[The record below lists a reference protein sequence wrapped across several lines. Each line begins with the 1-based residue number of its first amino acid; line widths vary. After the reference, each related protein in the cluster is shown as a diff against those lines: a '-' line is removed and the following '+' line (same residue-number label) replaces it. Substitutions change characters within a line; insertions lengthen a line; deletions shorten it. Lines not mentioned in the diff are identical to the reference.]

1 MKIKLHMEF
10 DNGVICEMDKTVQE
24 KAYYENVVEAVM
36 EIATKSINIAM
47 SEGDFY

>member
-10 DNGVICEMDKTVQE
+10 DNGVICELDREVQE
-24 KAYYENVVEAVM
+24 KAYYENVVETLM
-36 EIATKSINIAM
+36 EMATKSITVAM